1 MSTSIPENDDVR
13 VKAAVE
19 ALSKL
24 QLVDRGWVNRVENDL
39 KAEIHM
45 GSTYADA
52 LGRILQVKVDEDE
65 GAWHLLHRIHAIAQ
79 EALTGKR

>member
-24 QLVDRGWVNRVENDL
+24 QLVDRGWANRVENDL
-39 KAEIHM
+39 KLADV
-45 GSTYADA
+45 SNDTYSGA
-52 LGRILQVKVDEDE
+52 LGRILKVTVAEDE